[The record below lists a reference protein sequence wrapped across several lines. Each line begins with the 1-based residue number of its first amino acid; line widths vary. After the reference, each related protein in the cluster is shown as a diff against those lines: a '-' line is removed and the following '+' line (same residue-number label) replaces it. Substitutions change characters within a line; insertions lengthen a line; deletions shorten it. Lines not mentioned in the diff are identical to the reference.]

1 MDALQY
7 QDSVDSAHGR
17 LCEQFAAYI
26 TQSNTQLQCERS
38 LLQRERTQC
47 DERLRQVSVY
57 AEDQRRQLDEQ
68 RQVVE
73 RLQTESQQL
82 RNDNQIL
89 TNVITYLQ
97 REMRTQRS
105 WLEDLRQQLGTQ
117 NQVMG
122 LSNRNSHQAPP
133 TIPSLSLI
141 HYEPPLQEHSQ
152 PIHTDTEG

>member
-7 QDSVDSAHGR
+7 QDSAHGR

-26 TQSNTQLQCERS
+26 TQSNTQLQRERT
-38 LLQRERTQC
+38 LLQRERTQS

-57 AEDQRRQLDEQ
+57 AEDHRRQLEEQ
-68 RQVVE
+68 RQEVE
-73 RLQTESQQL
+73 RLQTEAQQL

-97 REMRTQRS
+97 REMATQRC
-105 WLEDLRQQLGTQ
+105 WLEDLRQQQRAQ
-117 NQVMG
+117 NQATG
-122 LSNRNSHQAPP
+122 LLNQSSHQAPP

-141 HYEPPLQEHSQ
+141 HYEPPLQEHTQ
-152 PIHTDTEG
+152 PIDTDAES